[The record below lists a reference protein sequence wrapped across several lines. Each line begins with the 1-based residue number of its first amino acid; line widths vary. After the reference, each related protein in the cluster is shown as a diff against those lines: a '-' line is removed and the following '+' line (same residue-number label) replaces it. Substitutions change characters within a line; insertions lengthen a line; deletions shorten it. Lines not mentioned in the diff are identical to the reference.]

1 MDAEGTVA
9 ATLEAEDRLVGNSC
23 ISASVPDGIVSYRLY
38 GQVNPVEKTLLVEA
52 PVKHVQKEDIET
64 GALSG
69 EWTFGQDSVSLDDG
83 LLTIDSTASDS
94 LQARIYYTP
103 YTPQTYTQETYW
115 VIEFDNHS
123 SESFPMTGYLYDQ
136 TGTVLYRTLLPCTP
150 GKSIQVLSP
159 LGYKDYSAPLEGTVM
174 AEFAFITNAME
185 QPKAEV
191 GIGNIYTFH
200 STAEVV
206 NYLSQYDFTDF
217 WTIQA

>member
-1 MDAEGTVA
+1 M
-9 ATLEAEDRLVGNSC
+9 
-23 ISASVPDGIVSYRLY
+23 
-38 GQVNPVEKTLLVEA
+38 
-52 PVKHVQKEDIET
+52 
-64 GALSG
+64 
-69 EWTFGQDSVSLDDG
+69 
-83 LLTIDSTASDS
+83 
-94 LQARIYYTP
+94 
-103 YTPQTYTQETYW
+103 
-115 VIEFDNHS
+115 
-123 SESFPMTGYLYDQ
+123 MGYLYDQ
-136 TGTVLYRTLLPCTP
+136 NGVVLYRYLLPCTP